1 MRCWM
6 LDDKDT
12 AMADRARDPEALER
26 EIERTRDEL
35 ARTID
40 ALADRVSPK
49 KVASR
54 GVARLKEEAEHV
66 AVAVGTMIA
75 PPGPEDAEGIAR
87 RNTAIMVG
95 AGVALTVTVLVL
107 WRGRRRR
114 R

>member
-1 MRCWM
+1 VLPDGRSN
-6 LDDKDT
+6 DKDT

-40 ALADRVSPK
+40 ALAERVSPK

-54 GVARLKEEAEHV
+54 SVARVKEEAENV
-66 AVAVGTMIA
+66 AAAVGTIIA
-75 PPGPEDAEGIAR
+75 RPDPEDHEAITR
-87 RNTAIMVG
+87 RNTAALVG

-107 WRGRRRR
+107 WRRSRR
-114 R
+114 